1 MSTHSNKGKK
11 MTNHEIP
18 RDHPRYQSLIT
29 RERIIDGMHNRIVAE
44 AGLLAAG
51 RGEAFDYLLGEE
63 TPPFALEQERLAIIY
78 LLLAKKPVISVNG
91 NVAVLC
97 PDEIIELGKLINAP
111 LEINLF
117 YRTRERELAIETAMK
132 EAGAEKLLGIDPK
145 RQTTIEEISHQRRI
159 VDVNGIAISDCVFV
173 PLEDGD
179 RTQALKHLQKEV
191 VTVDLNPLS
200 RTSLA
205 ASVSITNNI
214 SRAVTEMVDIAREL
228 KNLPREELLV
238 ERSKL
243 DNRKLLKTALKFM
256 SNRLMKFATEIEY

>member
-1 MSTHSNKGKK
+1 MSTNYHKGKK

-18 RDHPRYQSLIT
+18 KDHPRYHSLVT
-29 RERIIDGMHNRIVAE
+29 RGRIIEGMHKRIVAE

-63 TPPFALEQERLAIIY
+63 TPQFALEQERLAVIH

-97 PDEIIELGKLINAP
+97 PEEIIKLGKLVNAP

-117 YRTRERELAIETAMK
+117 YRTRERELALETAMT
-132 EAGAEKLLGIDPK
+132 EAGADRLLGVDPE
-145 RQTTIEEISHQRRI
+145 RQTTIKEISHQRRI
-159 VDVNGIAISDCVFV
+159 VDVDGIAISDCVFV

-179 RTQALKHLQKEV
+179 RTQALVKLKKEV
-191 VTVDLNPLS
+191 ITVDLNPLS
-200 RTSLA
+200 RTSVA

-214 SRAVTEMVDIAREL
+214 NRAVSEMIHIGQEL
-228 KNLPREELLV
+228 KKLSREELLV
-238 ERSKL
+238 EQSKL
-243 DNRKLLKTALKFM
+243 NNKELLKTALMYM
-256 SNRLMKFATEIEY
+256 SDRLKRLAIEM